1 MAIFIDQCKRL
12 EAATEMSS
20 GGRFGLSELMG
31 WLEFIYFLPSK
42 LALLVPE
49 GNSALWRYFELDCS
63 SGTHWG
69 GALFSGVVWVALLVG
84 VSFAWDGRAARAD
97 NRKRE

>member
-12 EAATEMSS
+12 EAATEMAS
-20 GGRFGLSELMG
+20 GGSMLSTLMA
-31 WLEFIYFLPSK
+31 WLQFVFFLPAK
-42 LALLVPE
+42 LAMLIPDA
-49 GNSALWRYFELDCS
+49 NSALGRYFELDCS

-84 VSFAWDGRAARAD
+84 VSFAWDGRASKAGKSER
-97 NRKRE
+97 

>member
-12 EAATEMSS
+12 EVAADLGA
-20 GGRFGLSELMG
+20 GGRFTLSEPMG
-31 WLEFIYFLPSK
+31 WLEFVYFLPSK
-42 LALLVPE
+42 LALLLPD
-49 GNSALWRYFELDCS
+49 GNSALSRYFELDCS

-84 VSFAWDGRAARAD
+84 VSFAWDGRAARAEAK
-97 NRKRE
+97 KR